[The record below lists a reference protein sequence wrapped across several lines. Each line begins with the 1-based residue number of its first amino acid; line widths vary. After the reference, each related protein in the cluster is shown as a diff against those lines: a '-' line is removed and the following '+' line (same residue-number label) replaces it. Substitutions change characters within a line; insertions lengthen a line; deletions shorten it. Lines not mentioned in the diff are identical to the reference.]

1 MTDAVQAVGHI
12 IQGVGGYVAGQQNK
26 RALYQQAGEEEQAG
40 VAAETRIRETAR
52 AEIGQQVAAQFSN
65 GMMGGTGSALD
76 SLTQSQ
82 INAALDA
89 LNVRRDTAAKA
100 KALRQQGKMA
110 STAGKFAL
118 AAGLFQAG
126 SSVAN
131 NSSDW
136 AAARTGT
143 SRPQPQSAPGGG

>member
-1 MTDAVQAVGHI
+1 MAEIAQAAGHMVQGIASFA
-12 IQGVGGYVAGQQNK
+12 AGNHNAK
-26 RALYQQAGEEEQAG
+26 VYRRQAGEEERAT

-52 AEIGQQVAAQFSN
+52 AEIGQQIAAQFSN

-89 LNVRRDTAAKA
+89 LNVRRDGAIKAQSLRSAAKQA
-100 KALRQQGKMA
+100 KVQGAL
-110 STAGKFAL
+110 
-118 AAGLFQAG
+118 GLVSGMLGAG

-131 NSSDW
+131 NQADW
-136 AAARTGT
+136 AAARSGQ
-143 SRPQPQSAPGGG
+143 SRPTGGGG